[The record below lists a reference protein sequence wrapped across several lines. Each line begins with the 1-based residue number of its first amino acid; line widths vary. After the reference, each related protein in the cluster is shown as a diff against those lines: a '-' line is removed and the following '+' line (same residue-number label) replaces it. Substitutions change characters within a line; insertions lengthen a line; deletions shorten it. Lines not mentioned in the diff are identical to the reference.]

1 MFCKDEVEFCWCA
14 HPLAVAPSS
23 SRSRV
28 VDSQALRVETI
39 LLRSRPWK
47 KLSLLHRHKNLHSSP
62 LFEKKKFFYKSSWYF
77 FLSFYYLAT
86 LLLLFYFCMLNY
98 TFVLDIHT
106 YFKEDSNNWMLFLFS
121 LVKDLHP
128 CVEIQCRKF
137 W

>member
-62 LFEKKKFFYKSSWYF
+62 LFEKKNF
-77 FLSFYYLAT
+77 FLQIIMIFFFSFYYLAT
-86 LLLLFYFCMLNY
+86 LLLFYFCMLNY
-98 TFVLDIHT
+98 PFVLDILILKRT
-106 YFKEDSNNWMLFLFS
+106 LMIWCYFYFLLCKRLTS
-121 LVKDLHP
+121 V
-128 CVEIQCRKF
+128 CRNSV
-137 W
+137 